1 MDNYREYLS
10 KNEATKGKH
19 HRSVDTNLDVNISE
33 LSLKSTD
40 DLLNEL
46 TFFSKPSLP
55 HEVSLILPYVHHLI
69 LILLDLQFLIH
80 R

>member
-1 MDNYREYLS
+1 MQF
-10 KNEATKGKH
+10 
-19 HRSVDTNLDVNISE
+19 DVNTLE

-46 TFFSKPSLP
+46 TFFSKSSLP
-55 HEVSLILPYVHHLI
+55 HEVSLMLPYVHLLI

-80 R
+80 H